1 MRPKSNRPIRENGL
15 KMTMRLLADE
25 RDIIE
30 RAASRAGFESVS
42 IYARTRVMEAAAIDL
57 KRPRA
62 KP

>member
-30 RAASRAGFESVS
+30 RAAAWAGFESVS